1 MLCLEE
7 DGGNAEVTAN
17 ESRALWLRLA
27 ELLYLLTMVLS
38 VYFLLLSRTGEAH
51 TIWEVL
57 HPTLLPALFV
67 ATSLLVAIAF
77 SSEKTAY
84 KIILIMLHS
93 ILFHFFFSII
103 FPVGD
108 LSGQQMVL
116 GRIRRLQDDS
126 LIHGWPPAP
135 LGSFSSEIFSRFGGI
150 NFQGALTVVLGQM
163 LSLDLLPVHLFLVPF
178 LWGVFTPVAVYLA
191 TFAISR
197 DEKVSVLASL
207 LLSAFPYATYFG
219 AISVPNSL
227 GFIFFFFA
235 ICFMLKYLS
244 SDDSKTLALLLLFIF
259 FAFFAHYLAGIIS
272 ISLFLLAVTFKA
284 YRNYEG
290 PRSVAKVSL
299 IFTFIVA
306 ASVLPFSLWYLKFF
320 RPITQTGFTSSRL
333 FELSSQQ
340 IIGLLTI
347 GELVYTLDYMTIF
360 LVLVGPA
367 IAFLFMIYI
376 LFSKRKNPHT
386 MQRTE
391 IHFLVAA
398 FFLVMV
404 DYRILKLF
412 MEGLPFN
419 EERLWVFRDF
429 LASPFVA
436 LAFYTV
442 LTKLSSL
449 IKSKLSETFRLSSVK
464 SLARQGSFGIL
475 ALLLA
480 SNLLVPVLIGG
491 WATYSLNAAY
501 PQLSVLQTTWYELE
515 AVRSID
521 ETTSQK
527 YVVIGDLWTIYAGER
542 IVGIN
547 NPRAYY
553 FAEFDKTGID
563 LFTAMKQD
571 PSPEWM
577 QQAMNITNTSI
588 AYFIITQPRVP
599 LDEFTVTVTKAIQM
613 GFRWRVLGEGK
624 LYIFIYE
631 KV

>member
-1 MLCLEE
+1 
-7 DGGNAEVTAN
+7 
-17 ESRALWLRLA
+17 
-27 ELLYLLTMVLS
+27 
-38 VYFLLLSRTGEAH
+38 
-51 TIWEVL
+51 
-57 HPTLLPALFV
+57 
-67 ATSLLVAIAF
+67 
-77 SSEKTAY
+77 
-84 KIILIMLHS
+84 
-93 ILFHFFFSII
+93 
-103 FPVGD
+103 
-108 LSGQQMVL
+108 
-116 GRIRRLQDDS
+116 
-126 LIHGWPPAP
+126 
-135 LGSFSSEIFSRFGGI
+135 
-150 NFQGALTVVLGQM
+150 
-163 LSLDLLPVHLFLVPF
+163 
-178 LWGVFTPVAVYLA
+178 
-191 TFAISR
+191 
-197 DEKVSVLASL
+197 
-207 LLSAFPYATYFG
+207 
-219 AISVPNSL
+219 
-227 GFIFFFFA
+227 
-235 ICFMLKYLS
+235 MLKYLS

-272 ISLFLLAVTFKA
+272 MSLFLLAVTFKA